1 VHFVTKVLV
10 VFATIMS
17 VFLSALVISYAV
29 NSDRVASD
37 YTALQAR
44 AASLEGGQA
53 AKALESSTQ
62 VASLRDELDRANNE
76 ARDAKN
82 KHRDLEARSS
92 ELMQSMRT
100 LRDASDRAQALASQL
115 ATTNAT
121 QTALIDGLRK
131 DADDSRT
138 RQVEIAK
145 RNAEL
150 EKAIADLRRS
160 YESAENE
167 KKLVREQLVEAKSQL
182 DALRAGGATLSSA
195 GTSEPFTYTGANISG
210 RVEEVS
216 ADGSTGAI
224 LAKISVG
231 ANDNI
236 RDNMKLAI
244 RRNNEFVAN
253 LVIVKT
259 DLRFAI
265 GRVDL
270 LGRPV
275 SVQVGDT
282 VQSSLQ

>member
-37 YTALQAR
+37 YTALMAR
-44 AASLEGGQA
+44 AASLEGAQA
-53 AKALESSTQ
+53 AKAIESGTRID
-62 VASLRDELDRANNE
+62 ALNDEITKAYAE
-76 ARDAKN
+76 VTAAKN
-82 KHRDLEARSS
+82 RYRELETLATG
-92 ELMQSMRT
+92 LQGGMRT
-100 LRDASDRAQALASQL
+100 LQDSSDRAQALATQL

-121 QTALIDGLRK
+121 QTALIEGLRK

-167 KKLVREQLVEAKSQL
+167 KKLVREQLAEAKAQL

-195 GTSEPFTYTGANISG
+195 SAAEPFTYAGPNIAG

-216 ADGSTGAI
+216 TDGATGAL

-265 GRVDL
+265 GRIDL